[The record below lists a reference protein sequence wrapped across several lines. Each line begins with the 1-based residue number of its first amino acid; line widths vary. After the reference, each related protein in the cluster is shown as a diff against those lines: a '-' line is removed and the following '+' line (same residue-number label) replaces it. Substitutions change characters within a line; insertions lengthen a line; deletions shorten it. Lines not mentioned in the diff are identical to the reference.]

1 MGVNK
6 HHGLRLVAVLASHRA
21 FFWQSVVVFYVMQS
35 HVSLESEEEYERKK
49 KKKMAFF
56 SLSLIRCII
65 RVLFF
70 FSSRGKRKCICIYVI
85 VLITVNQVVC
95 GKDSSFV
102 SLEHALSDPIK
113 CWGETKA

>member
-49 KKKMAFF
+49 KKKKLAFF

-70 FSSRGKRKCICIYVI
+70 FLKRQEEMYMYIC
-85 VLITVNQVVC
+85 NC
-95 GKDSSFV
+95 AD
-102 SLEHALSDPIK
+102 H
-113 CWGETKA
+113 C